1 MNVELAAS
9 YAHCQRIARRS
20 GSSFYYSFLLLP
32 RRKRLAMCALY
43 AYLRRTDDLADGLE
57 PIECRRQS
65 LARWRATLEHALAG
79 RHEDPMLP
87 ALADVVRTFSIPL
100 EHLWAAIDG
109 AEMDLARATYDTFAQ
124 LETYCELVAS
134 QVGLACLRIWGCHAS
149 EAIAPARRCGIAFQ
163 MTNILR
169 DLGED
174 ARRGRVYLPRE
185 DFDRFGYSAD
195 ELRAGVCD
203 ERFRRLMRFQVERN
217 QRLYEE
223 GAALEPWLDATGR
236 RVFGSMTAVYR
247 ALLAEIS
254 RFEGAVLSR
263 RVRLSN
269 WRKMRIATRYLLFR
283 RARLPAARAAA
294 P

>member
-1 MNVELAAS
+1 LAAS
-9 YAHCQRIARRS
+9 YAHCRRIARRS

-32 RRKRLAMCALY
+32 KRRRLAMCALY
-43 AYLRRTDDLADGLE
+43 AFLRRTDDLADGPE
-57 PIECRRQS
+57 PIESRRQS
-65 LARWRATLEHALAG
+65 LALWRASLASAVDG
-79 RHEDPMLP
+79 RYDDPMFA
-87 ALADVVRTFSIPL
+87 ALADVIRSYAIPI
-100 EHLWAAIDG
+100 EHLQSAIDG
-109 AEMDLARATYDTFAQ
+109 AEMDLDRSTYDTFAE

-134 QVGLACLRIWGCHAS
+134 QVGLACLRIWGCHAP
-149 EAIAPARRCGIAFQ
+149 EAIGPARRCGIAFQ

-185 DFDRFGYSAD
+185 DFERFGYSAD

-203 ERFRRLMRFQVERN
+203 ERFRRLLRFEIERN
-217 QRLYEE
+217 QRLYAE

-236 RVFGSMTAVYR
+236 RVLGSMTAVYR
-247 ALLAEIS
+247 ALLGEIKK
-254 RFEGAVLSR
+254 REGGVLTT

-283 RARLPAARAAA
+283 RARVPAAGAG
-294 P
+294 PP